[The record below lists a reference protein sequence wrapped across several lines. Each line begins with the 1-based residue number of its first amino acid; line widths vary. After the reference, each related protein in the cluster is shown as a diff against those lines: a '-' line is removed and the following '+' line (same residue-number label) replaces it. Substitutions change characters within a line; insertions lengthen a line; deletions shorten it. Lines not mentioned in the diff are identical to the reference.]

1 MCKHGLCED
10 PLDDDE
16 HEIEL
21 ILTQKDVHDKV
32 QSKESGLLK
41 QDSNNLTP
49 AATHIIE
56 SIKNIT
62 IAEGV
67 SMPSLNDS
75 STFSLPDIQMPM
87 RSDDEKLNST
97 DSSSFLFP
105 PRSGTWSDGP
115 EYQSTTYS
123 MSTPWYN
130 KETSDAN
137 DSSSSM
143 DTSKDASS
151 MAACL

>member
-1 MCKHGLCED
+1 MVSWFICKHGLSED

-32 QSKESGLLK
+32 QSKESVLLQ

-56 SIKNIT
+56 TIENIT
-62 IAEGV
+62 IAKYV

-75 STFSLPDIQMPM
+75 STFSLHDIQMSM
-87 RSDDEKLNST
+87 GIDDIST
-97 DSSSFLFP
+97 ESSSFFISNYVFLNYYYHYHNTLNP
-105 PRSGTWSDGP
+105 S
-115 EYQSTTYS
+115 
-123 MSTPWYN
+123 
-130 KETSDAN
+130 
-137 DSSSSM
+137 
-143 DTSKDASS
+143 
-151 MAACL
+151 AAP